1 MDKFE
6 FLTALQN
13 EASYFNEAVSTQQ
26 GEMKLPRTPDNV
38 IVPPIKCQGI
48 KTKLVPFFME
58 NVVWDG
64 HGRWVEPFLGSGVVL
79 FNVRP
84 QQAVVSDVNPHI
96 INFYQG
102 IYDGR
107 ITPHIVKQYLQCEG
121 ERLRANGR
129 SDSQSYYYTVR
140 ERFNAEGN
148 PLDFLFLSRACF
160 NGMMRFNQ
168 QGEFNVPFCRKPDR
182 FQPAYITKIVNQV
195 KVIQGIMRG
204 KEWEF
209 CVLDWRSALADITQ
223 DDFVYLDPPYY
234 GRHTD
239 YYNQWS
245 EQDAIELAQTVQDLP
260 GGFAISLWKEN
271 QYRVNDHIPRYW
283 PQTVERV
290 ISHYYHVGPTEDL
303 RKPMDEALLIKP
315 GFATDSIHEH
325 EELFDIS
332 VQLPIPF

>member
-1 MDKFE
+1 
-6 FLTALQN
+6 
-13 EASYFNEAVSTQQ
+13 
-26 GEMKLPRTPDNV
+26 MKLPRTPENV

-48 KTKLVPFFME
+48 KTKLVPFIMQ
-58 NVVWDG
+58 NIVWDG

-84 QQAVVSDVNPHI
+84 QRAVVSDVNPYI

-107 ITPHIVKQYLQCEG
+107 ITPHTVKQHLQCEG
-121 ERLRANGR
+121 ERLRTNGR
-129 SDSQSYYYTVR
+129 SDKQSYYYTVR
-140 ERFNAEGN
+140 ERFNAEGD

-195 KVIQGIMRG
+195 KVIQGITQG

-209 CVLDWRSALADITQ
+209 CVQDWRRALVGVTAN
-223 DDFVYLDPPYY
+223 DFVYLDPPYY

-245 EQDAIELAQTVQDLP
+245 EQDAIELAQTVQTLP

-271 QYRVNDHIPRYW
+271 QYRVNEHIPHYW
-283 PQTVERV
+283 SSTVERV

-315 GFATDSIHEH
+315 GFATDSVFEH